1 MSRVYVASIVLL
13 SAFVAGKA
21 TAQEPQSF
29 EEPRVTEA
37 VPEPASPQPT
47 PAASSRRTPPRA
59 YDPFQLKV
67 TGGAMYHRIFTL
79 PFYGADV
86 GLAIGGQPGE
96 HGAFYGT
103 LNVFRGRTEY
113 GLTTTM
119 VRAGAAGEGVF
130 DRFRAGAGIEV
141 LYLGFKRVGR
151 GSNIDT
157 PAVGVYGMLSLD
169 VVKVDGSAVFAGAR
183 LDLDVTWQGSL
194 AWGPGAFLGFRYGSR

>member
-1 MSRVYVASIVLL
+1 MRPVYVAAIALL
-13 SAFVAGKA
+13 SALVTRSAV
-21 TAQEPQSF
+21 AQEAQSF
-29 EEPRVTEA
+29 EEPRAAE
-37 VPEPASPQPT
+37 PEPSSPSAPPPT
-47 PAASSRRTPPRA
+47 TVRRSPSSA
-59 YDPFQLKV
+59 YDPFQMKI

-86 GLAIGGQPGE
+86 GLAFGGQPSE
-96 HGAFYGT
+96 HGAFFAT

-119 VRAGAAGEGVF
+119 LRAGAAGEGVF
-130 DRFRAGAGIEV
+130 DRFRAGAGVEV

-157 PAVGVYGMLSLD
+157 PALGVYGMLSLD
-169 VVKVDGSAVFAGAR
+169 VVKIDGSAIFAGAR
-183 LDLDVTWQGSL
+183 LDLDATWQGNL

>member
-1 MSRVYVASIVLL
+1 VRRAHVAALVSLGVLFTRH
-13 SAFVAGKA
+13 AV
-21 TAQEPQSF
+21 AQEAQSY
-29 EEPRVTEA
+29 EEPRAAEA
-37 VPEPASPQPT
+37 EPS
-47 PAASSRRTPPRA
+47 PAAAAPPARRSPSNA
-59 YDPFQLKV
+59 YDPFQMKL

-86 GLAIGGQPGE
+86 GLALGGQPSE

-119 VRAGAAGEGVF
+119 VRGGAAGEGVF
-130 DRFRAGAGIEV
+130 DRFRAGGGIEV

-151 GSNIDT
+151 GSNIDA
-157 PAVGVYGMLSLD
+157 PALGLYGSLSLD
-169 VVKVDGSAVFAGAR
+169 LVKIDGSAIFLGAR
-183 LDLDVTWQGSL
+183 FDADMTWQGSF